1 MLYHFAIQQ
10 FYVIKKPEHRIK
22 MLLKISY
29 KYLDPLLNTCKRKK
43 LLDLLYF
50 FKLSG
55 LHIFLKTSIQFL

>member
-10 FYVIKKPEHRIK
+10 FYVIKKPEHKIK

-29 KYLDPLLNTCKRKK
+29 KYLDPFPNTCKWKK
-43 LLDLLYF
+43 LLDLLYL

-55 LHIFLKTSIQFL
+55 LHIFRKTSIRFL